1 MPLRREAR
9 RNPEA
14 GVKVRRPTSV
24 QNAFNSDLATNFS
37 ARATGGMQPGARPSF
52 GVAMPMK
59 SGAPRHFRKINHGR
73 VSDRWE
79 VACAS

>member
-1 MPLRREAR
+1 M
-9 RNPEA
+9 
-14 GVKVRRPTSV
+14 S
-24 QNAFNSDLATNFS
+24 AFGRKNGI
-37 ARATGGMQPGARPSF
+37 GGMQPGARPSF